1 MLPVDHVT
9 IERFSELTGY
19 SEFAVR
25 SKIKRGDWRQDEQF
39 FKAPDGRILMSLEG
53 YAQWVTKGVTTKG
66 SGSGLRVA
74 SASTSS
80 IKASVAANG
89 SSSSPPPL
97 T

>member
-9 IERFSELTGY
+9 IKRFSELTGY
-19 SEFAVR
+19 SELAIR
-25 SKIKRGDWRQDEQF
+25 SKIKRGEWRQDEQY

-53 YAQWVTKGVTTKG
+53 YAQWVTKGATKKA
-66 SGSGLRVA
+66 SGLRP
-74 SASTSS
+74 
-80 IKASVAANG
+80 VAASKSISTTKARAAAND

>member
-1 MLPVDHVT
+1 MLPIDHVT
-9 IERFSELTGY
+9 IERFAELTGY
-19 SEFAVR
+19 SEFAIR

-53 YAQWVTKGVTTKG
+53 YAQWVIKGATKK
-66 SGSGLRVA
+66 A
-74 SASTSS
+74 SALRP
-80 IKASVAANG
+80 VAASKSISTTRAHAAAND